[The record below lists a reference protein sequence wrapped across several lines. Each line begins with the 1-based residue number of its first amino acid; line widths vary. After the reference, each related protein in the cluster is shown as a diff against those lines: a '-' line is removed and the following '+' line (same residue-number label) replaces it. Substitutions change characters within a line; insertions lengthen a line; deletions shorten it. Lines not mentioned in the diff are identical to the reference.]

1 MKISLTI
8 RIENLKTINQ
18 QRTSLTK
25 SSRVKVSKLYFF
37 YWTTTR
43 NPIPHEIKHDKH
55 KQYPTPVKEEVHR
68 RATVL
73 LTTIAIVAVF
83 AMLLAI
89 KRHLLIASATHLH
102 HKHNS
107 VAHNKR
113 EDEVLKW
120 LWRHHT
126 PYMELE
132 TIFRNVPPKGFR
144 FESKL
149 DTLALKGE
157 NTKKSLDF
165 PIKMKN
171 LRKLS
176 KHNIILH

>member
-1 MKISLTI
+1 M
-8 RIENLKTINQ
+8 
-18 QRTSLTK
+18 
-25 SSRVKVSKLYFF
+25 
-37 YWTTTR
+37 
-43 NPIPHEIKHDKH
+43 
-55 KQYPTPVKEEVHR
+55 KEEVYR

-73 LTTIAIVAVF
+73 LTAIAIVAVF

-149 DTLALKGE
+149 DTLALKGKKHKQISRFSDQNE
-157 NTKKSLDF
+157 KSTKTLKTQHYLALNRKKELVRAFFTMTNHNRRPYSNK
-165 PIKMKN
+165 PIKNREKVIAACVKRGKPTLVMIGKGN
-171 LRKLS
+171 
-176 KHNIILH
+176 